1 MKWSYK
7 MNWKKIESIR
17 KEAKDIIEAR
27 GCKNAYEL
35 ATDILYQLS
44 AYKGYCIWQAYTV
57 DNVEA
62 NIGRKPTRSEMQ
74 ELADNLQCFENI
86 RTV

>member
-1 MKWSYK
+1 

-17 KEAKDIIEAR
+17 KEATDIIKNR
-27 GCKNAYEL
+27 GCKDAYEL
-35 ATDILYQLS
+35 ATDILYLLS
-44 AYKGYCIWQAYTV
+44 GRYGYCIWQTYTK
-57 DNVEA
+57 DDIRL
-62 NIGRKPTRSEMQ
+62 NIGRVPTRSEMQ

>member
-1 MKWSYK
+1 M
-7 MNWKKIESIR
+7 ELR
-17 KEAKDIIEAR
+17 KEAKDIIENR
-27 GCKNAYEL
+27 GCRKAYEL

-44 AYKGYCIWQAYTV
+44 AYKGYCIWQTYTR
-57 DNVEA
+57 DDVEA